1 MRKVLWAVLFVVTM
15 LTAVPTHA
23 QSPNYDVGP
32 VWRVSYYHIKPGQGD
47 AFWKDFRENLKP
59 VYDEVKKEGM
69 ISDYKVWTNVTTD
82 GPGDWDV
89 AIGLLYPNYAA
100 FDTID
105 AKAAT
110 ISTKHYGS
118 RDAMIE
124 AIGAL
129 AVDPADHS
137 IWVGTGEPNTS
148 ADSFAGDGVFR
159 SADAGKTWHPVK

>member
-1 MRKVLWAVLFVVTM
+1 MRKVLWATLFVVT
-15 LTAVPTHA
+15 LLAALPTQA

-59 VYDEVKKEGM
+59 VYDSVKKAGL

-82 GPGDWDV
+82 GPSDWDI

-100 FDTID
+100 FDAID
-105 AKAAT
+105 AQAVT

-124 AIGAL
+124 AGKKRNEIRELVSSKL
-129 AVDPADHS
+129 AREVIP
-137 IWVGTGEPNTS
+137 
-148 ADSFAGDGVFR
+148 
-159 SADAGKTWHPVK
+159 K